1 MISKH
6 FPRNV
11 FSETG
16 SFTTRRAWLVRSTAG
31 LALTLLRRGATA
43 ADLIG
48 ESGKQ
53 TKPTD
58 EALTAARREVIRP
71 LLYSREDLDRWLAG
85 KAFPFAQYDPELGYL
100 HIDRRFREGVD
111 GAVCTYSYDRN
122 GARRGLEYAGHLCR
136 VNTYGNSFTACEQV
150 SDHETWQEILAGH
163 LGEPIRNFGIGGYSI
178 YQAYLRMRREE
189 QRSPS
194 KYIIFN
200 IYDDDH
206 YRNLNGWQRPRFR
219 VRRIAADPPVPHV
232 KVDPET
238 QTFVECPNPCPTP
251 ESLYQLCDLDKA
263 SALFAQDYGINRI
276 ARREILRAQGMTPP
290 ESEFYDP
297 DYTRSALY
305 ATMRIIELVERFAT
319 QEKRQVLYVLSC
331 GAKRIRRFVKEGKR
345 FDSSLVEF
353 VNQRGLKYVDLL
365 QTHVNDLGKT
375 ELEAY
380 LAHHFVVAYKPGKN
394 AGHYTPLGNLF
405 CAFAL
410 KDKLVQ
416 MLQPPPPAYAP
427 SSDADI

>member
-1 MISKH
+1 MTSKH
-6 FPRNV
+6 LSHR
-11 FSETG
+11 SSSQAG
-16 SFTTRRAWLVRSTAG
+16 SLTRRAWLARGAAG
-31 LALTLLRRGATA
+31 LALTVLGRGATA

-48 ESGKQ
+48 KESKE
-53 TKPTD
+53 TKVTD
-58 EALTAARREVIRP
+58 EALAAARREVIRP

-85 KAFPFAQYDPELGYL
+85 KAFPFAKYDPELGYL

-111 GAVCTYSYDRN
+111 GAICTYNYDSN
-122 GARRGLEYAGHLCR
+122 GARRGLEYPGQPCR
-136 VNTYGNSFTACEQV
+136 VNTYGNSFTACEEV
-150 SDHETWQEILAGH
+150 SDHETWQEVLAGH
-163 LGEPIRNFGIGGYSI
+163 LGEPIRNFGIGGYSV

-189 QRSPS
+189 QRVPA

-200 IYDDDH
+200 IYDDDS

-232 KVDPET
+232 KADPDT
-238 QTFVECPNPCPTP
+238 QTFIECPNPCPTP

-263 SALFAQDYGINRI
+263 ATLFAQDYGINRM
-276 ARREILRAQGMTPP
+276 ARREVLRAQGITPP

-305 ATMRIIELVERFAT
+305 ATMRILELVERFAS

-345 FDSSLVEF
+345 FDSSLAEF
-353 VNQRGLKYVDLL
+353 VHQRGLNCVDLL
-365 QTHVNDLGKT
+365 DAHVNDLGKAD
-375 ELEAY
+375 LETY
-380 LAHHFVVAYKPGKN
+380 LARHFVVAYKPGKN
-394 AGHYTPLGNLF
+394 AGHYTPQGNLF

-427 SSDADI
+427 SSGEDI